1 MSSPAQPCNY
11 AMDAVALS
19 TGSSKIN
26 TYATSIAQNLPT
38 AIRCAPVSVTVAT
51 GTQVAVPASVFS
63 AGSGIYTLF
72 CDGNGNNDLS
82 ATGTVTITPAGTIAD
97 SKGFFCNSLNSNA
110 VYTAGPPIAVANPYQ
125 ILFLGGA
132 VGSYVPQ
139 IFQNVTASVT
149 YSVSAIKIAN

>member
-11 AMDAVALS
+11 GLNAAAFS
-19 TGSSKIN
+19 TGSTQTNS
-26 TYATSIAQNLPT
+26 YATSIAQNLPT

-72 CDGNGNNDLS
+72 CDSGGNNDLS
-82 ATGTVTITPAGTIAD
+82 ATGSVTIVGGVITD

-110 VYTAGPPIAVANPYQ
+110 VYTAGPPVAVASPYQ

-139 IFQNVTASVT
+139 LYQNVSASLI